1 MRTILFR
8 GKSAHC
14 DAWCYGSFIEYED
27 ERAICG
33 FDVYREGNSDWMEE
47 KIDYDTIGQ
56 YTGLR
61 DIEGNA
67 IYEGDILMVT
77 QGAMVGFRGYVEWRV
92 DFAEWELKSTR
103 SQTAISQN
111 IVKGYGMK
119 IVSNIHDNPKFLEE
133 IK

>member
-14 DAWCYGSFIEYED
+14 DAWCYGSFVEYED

-61 DIEGNA
+61 DAEGNA
-67 IYEGDILMVT
+67 IYEGDIL
-77 QGAMVGFRGYVEWRV
+77 QGCNESIRHEIFYNDKEARFEGALDGEKKVSGN
-92 DFAEWELKSTR
+92 
-103 SQTAISQN
+103 ISQEWIYN
-111 IVKGYGMK
+111 FGKVVIG
-119 IVSNIHDNPKFLEE
+119 NIHDNPEW
-133 IK
+133 INWR